1 MGSSPGPSVPVSKPT
16 QKPGDED
23 AVLATER
30 GRYIKCLKEV
40 ERAQSAGGPGDYS
53 VNRRRLC
60 GMGLRHV

>member
-30 GRYIKCLKEV
+30 ERYIQCLKEV
-40 ERAQSAGGPGDYS
+40 EKAQSAGVPYNI
-53 VNRRRLC
+53 NRRRVCSLPSK
-60 GMGLRHV
+60 V

>member
-30 GRYIKCLKEV
+30 ERYIQCLKEV
-40 ERAQSAGGPGDYS
+40 ERAQSAGGMHDAGA
-53 VNRRRLC
+53 RRRICDLPS
-60 GMGLRHV
+60 RKV